1 MCFVKMYV
9 QYVYARCECMRVPL
23 YVYPASQ
30 ANVQIVCM
38 LVGKHPLTEKTSALT
53 FDRMQNSVVQGL
65 AARVIGGRA
74 DACSTAVGQS
84 VPDTSK

>member
-1 MCFVKMYV
+1 MYSQYVSV
-9 QYVYARCECMRVPL
+9 QYECMYIPL
-23 YVYPASQ
+23 RLCPTSQ
-30 ANVQIVCM
+30 ANCLHSCGQT
-38 LVGKHPLTEKTSALT
+38 PTDRKTCTLT

-84 VPDTSK
+84 IPDASK